1 MEKQSAFMRH
11 SSFIF
16 HPSHLHW
23 RAAQVSFILALMPTV
38 RFPALMKFYV
48 DNQIEFSVLGN
59 SVAELLSNLIA
70 RYPTLKPHLFEPSGN
85 LRRHFNIFVNGEH
98 IRELNGLDT
107 PLEDDDKVILMV
119 SAAGG

>member
-1 MEKQSAFMRH
+1 
-11 SSFIF
+11 
-16 HPSHLHW
+16 
-23 RAAQVSFILALMPTV
+23 MPIV

-48 DNQIEFSVLGN
+48 DNQIEFPVAGDTVMDLLGN
-59 SVAELLSNLIA
+59 LTA
-70 RYPTLKPHLFEPSGN
+70 RYPTLKPHLFDPSGK

-107 PLEDDDKVILMV
+107 ALKDDDKVILMV